1 VELRI
6 TATSAWTEAE
16 AASRP
21 TQVALWF
28 GNLLF
33 FGFSSVNAGFLLY
46 GLPSL
51 IAVGTRR
58 SPRPLLAAELNNASG
73 ASRREVA
80 NVRLMDKSTP
90 HSQPSS
96 PAKAGDPVFRG
107 ASDRIEK
114 LRRTGYSAFAE
125 YDGCGDVTFRIVFSC
140 LKIES
145 ELCAARWRCAATSK
159 TPGTPRSGF
168 PSPAP
173 RVTKNPG
180 RRRPAPLPA
189 SK

>member
-1 VELRI
+1 MELRI

-58 SPRPLLAAELNNASG
+58 FPTPSFGGRAKQRLG
-73 ASRREVA
+73 RFASRGRERV
-80 NVRLMDKSTP
+80 
-90 HSQPSS
+90 
-96 PAKAGDPVFRG
+96 
-107 ASDRIEK
+107 SD
-114 LRRTGYSAFAE
+114 G
-125 YDGCGDVTFRIVFSC
+125 
-140 LKIES
+140 
-145 ELCAARWRCAATSK
+145 
-159 TPGTPRSGF
+159 
-168 PSPAP
+168 
-173 RVTKNPG
+173 
-180 RRRPAPLPA
+180 
-189 SK
+189 